1 MKPEPSKQPKMADT
15 LYHAMICVCL
25 GALLLACHS
34 GYRLLAP
41 PAPTDEMFGI
51 YDGLIKK
58 RVRTGKSSTV
68 IYYIK
73 LKDTPSLIR
82 PDNDD
87 RTIQRLKRTRYG
99 SGLWIT
105 KKTKL
110 STPRA
115 EPAHYRAIAL
125 YSNNKIYDHRDTQ
138 EADRRSTK
146 RTLIKALA
154 VFVASILALRYLRK
168 TSSPSD
174 ERHGR

>member
-1 MKPEPSKQPKMADT
+1 MADT

-115 EPAHYRAIAL
+115 SLPTIGQLRFIP
-125 YSNNKIYDHRDTQ
+125 TT
-138 EADRRSTK
+138 RSTTTETP
-146 RTLIKALA
+146 RRPIGD
-154 VFVASILALRYLRK
+154 RPR
-168 TSSPSD
+168 
-174 ERHGR
+174 GR